1 MKINVKLFAMTR
13 EIAKTS
19 ELSIDIPDDS
29 TALAAL
35 EIMYGSFPAM
45 RSYHDHLRVA
55 VNREYVG
62 LSHVLR
68 ENDEVAVIPPV
79 SGG

>member
-19 ELSIDIPDDS
+19 DLCLDVPPNS
-29 TALAAL
+29 TAVAVL
-35 EIMYGSFPAM
+35 ESLDRLFPAL
-45 RSYHDHLRVA
+45 RPYHDHLRIA
-55 VNREYVG
+55 VNREYVDET
-62 LSHVLR
+62 HVLR